1 MDLSTSTDACLEPKV
16 MPQLTQRSRLKAER
30 RRQLLQAAA
39 RLFADR
45 GFRAVS
51 IEDLGAT
58 VGVSGPAVYR
68 HFASKEAI
76 LAEML
81 EGVSR
86 RLLEGGAAEAA
97 SSGSPRA
104 VLEQLVAFHT
114 DFALNHRNLIRVY
127 DRDFASLPPNEAR
140 AVRRLQRA
148 YVELWVDVLRRVEPT
163 TSATVALTK
172 AHATFGLLN
181 STPYITGNQDAD
193 ETRRVLESMALCA
206 LAAPHGWT
214 PLGERVLGSHRTNRR
229 PET

>member
-1 MDLSTSTDACLEPKV
+1 MSE
-16 MPQLTQRSRLKAER
+16 QTQRSRLKAER
-30 RRQLLQAAA
+30 RRQLLHAAV

-68 HFASKEAI
+68 HFPSKEAI

-86 RLLEGGAAEAA
+86 RLLDGGAAEAA
-97 SSGSPRA
+97 SGGSPR
-104 VLEQLVAFHT
+104 VILEHLVAFHT
-114 DFALNHRNLIRVY
+114 DFALKDRNLIRVY
-127 DRDFASLPPNEAR
+127 DRDFACLPSKEAK

-148 YVELWVDVLRRVEPT
+148 YFDLWVDVLRRVEPST
-163 TSATVALTK
+163 PAAVARTK

-181 STPYITGNQDAD
+181 STPYIKESQHDD
-193 ETRRVLESMALCA
+193 ETRRVLENMALCA
-206 LAAPHGWT
+206 LAVP
-214 PLGERVLGSHRTNRR
+214 PC
-229 PET
+229 PEA

>member
-1 MDLSTSTDACLEPKV
+1 
-16 MPQLTQRSRLKAER
+16 MPEQTQRSRLKAER

-51 IEDLGAT
+51 IEDLGAA

-68 HFASKEAI
+68 YFPSKETI

-97 SSGSPRA
+97 SGGPA
-104 VLEQLVAFHT
+104 AAILEQLVAFHT
-114 DFALNHRNLIRVY
+114 DFALNHRDLIRVY
-127 DRDFASLPPNEAR
+127 DRDFASLPPNEAK

-148 YVELWVDVLRRVEPT
+148 YVELWVDVLRRVQPS
-163 TSATVALTK
+163 TSATVARTK

-181 STPYITGNQDAD
+181 STPYIAANQHGD
-193 ETRRVLESMALCA
+193 ETRRVLERMALCA
-206 LAAPHGWT
+206 LAAPDGW
-214 PLGERVLGSHRTNRR
+214 PPGEEAVSETQHPKR
-229 PET
+229 PRPVR